1 MQNVKR
7 YFVRKPGTDD
17 FRGTFTLDEI
27 RSQIRAGVVA
37 SDWEAIVGMCQTF
50 RELKRSTSWVR
61 LGVLLGG
68 SSSPPPPRDVPK
80 PPPRQD
86 DTTPAASFA
95 CVACGVSVRLPLR
108 EAHYRCPKC
117 KSKYNVVRVSTAPLA
132 FLLIPERVASSR
144 ASQAPDGKRNISPQV
159 RAAFALFGLE
169 EAVTLE
175 RIRQAYREAV
185 SLYHPDKVS
194 HLGAELKQLAEEK
207 TKRFN
212 SAFRVLED
220 FYDT

>member
-1 MQNVKR
+1 MQNVTR
-7 YFVRKPGTDD
+7 YFVRKPGSDNI
-17 FRGTFTLDEI
+17 RGTFNLDEI
-27 RSQIRAGVVA
+27 RSQIRAGVA
-37 SDWEAIVGMCQTF
+37 ARDWEAIIGKGQTF
-50 RELKRSTSWVR
+50 GELKRSTSWVR
-61 LGVLLGG
+61 LAVLLAD
-68 SSSPPPPRDVPK
+68 SSGPPPPRGAPK
-80 PPPRQD
+80 PPPRQE

-117 KSKYNVVRVSTAPLA
+117 KSEYKVVRVSAVPLA
-132 FLLIPERVASSR
+132 FLLIPEHVA
-144 ASQAPDGKRNISPQV
+144 ASEAPRGKRSISPQV
-159 RAAFALFGLE
+159 RAAFVVFGLDE
-169 EAVTLE
+169 TATKD

-194 HLGAELKQLAEEK
+194 HLGTELRQLAEEK
-207 TKRFN
+207 TKGFN

>member
-7 YFVRKPGTDD
+7 YFVRKPGSDD
-17 FRGTFTLDEI
+17 IRGTFTLDEI
-27 RSQIRAGVVA
+27 RSQIRAGVA
-37 SDWEAIVGMCQTF
+37 GTDWEAIVAMCQTF
-50 RELKRSTSWVR
+50 GELKRSTSWAP
-61 LGVLLGG
+61 LSVLLVV
-68 SSSPPPPRDVPK
+68 SSSPPPPRDAPK
-80 PPPRQD
+80 PPPRQA

-95 CVACGVSVRLPLR
+95 CVACGVNVRLPLR

-117 KSKYNVVRVSTAPLA
+117 KSEYKVVRVSAAPLA
-132 FLLIPERVASSR
+132 FLLIPERVATSGTSE
-144 ASQAPDGKRNISPQV
+144 APNGKRSISPQV
-159 RAAFALFGLE
+159 RSAFVLFGLDE
-169 EAVTLE
+169 TATHD

-194 HLGAELKQLAEEK
+194 HLGAELRQLAEEK

-212 SAFRVLED
+212 SAYSVLED